1 MKQGKNN
8 YIANISKKCT
18 ESLLKDIDVL
28 NNSDALSDKDFA
40 RLIAK
45 ETTKTGKYK
54 TIAQFLANT
63 LRAEGLVDGMV
74 INNEVQSGNGGVDN
88 K

>member
-8 YIANISKKCT
+8 YISSVSKRCT

-28 NNSDALSDKDFA
+28 NSSDALSDKDFA

-63 LRAEGLVDGMV
+63 LRAEGLVDSLN
-74 INNEVQSGNGGVDN
+74 NNEVQQGNGTVDN
-88 K
+88 N

>member
-1 MKQGKNN
+1 MKAGKNN

-28 NNSDALSDKDFA
+28 NNSDALSDKDFQ

-45 ETTKTGKYK
+45 ETTKTGKFK

-63 LRAEGLVDGMV
+63 LRAEGLVDDVV
-74 INNEVQSGNGGVDN
+74 INNEVQSGNGEVDN